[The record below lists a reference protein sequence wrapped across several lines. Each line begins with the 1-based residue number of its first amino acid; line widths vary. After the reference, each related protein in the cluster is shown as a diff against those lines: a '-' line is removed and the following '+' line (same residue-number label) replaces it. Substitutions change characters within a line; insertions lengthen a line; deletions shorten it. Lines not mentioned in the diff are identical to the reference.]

1 MRMGRSYGGSYS
13 PIPHIPTVRAIRTP
27 RRSAFTLIE
36 ILVVM
41 LVIAILAG
49 MALVRYR
56 DMKNRAYVVSMKA
69 DLGELRIA
77 EEAYW
82 AENHAYTVDQSLLE
96 WRPTTGVTVV
106 IASGDPLA
114 GFDAEAVHAAASGIV
129 CKMYVGRV
137 VTGAPSGEIRC
148 Q

>member
-1 MRMGRSYGGSYS
+1 M
-13 PIPHIPTVRAIRTP
+13 
-27 RRSAFTLIE
+27 E

-41 LVIAILAG
+41 LVLAILAS

-77 EEAYW
+77 EEAHW
-82 AENHAYTVDQSLLE
+82 AVNQAYTVDQSLLD
-96 WRPTTGVTVV
+96 WKPTTDVTVV
-106 IASGDPLA
+106 ITSGDPLA
-114 GFDAEAVHAAASGIV
+114 GFDAEAVHTGATGIT